1 MERPPAGANNGVMEV
16 LLVDDRPRR
25 AASLRA
31 LTSQAFGDVR
41 IRSACTLCAGLQQAR
56 DAEKLD
62 LVVLELDLP
71 GCSGIEALLRFRQEF
86 PSLRVL
92 VLSAIEHSSG
102 ATAAL
107 EAGAVGY
114 IPKSLSLF
122 ATAAGVRL
130 IGEGGIYV
138 PSPESLQA
146 ARDAGRTALG
156 LTPREIDLLR
166 LLAQGLNNK
175 DIARELD
182 IAEDSVQQQVHETLR
197 VLGAAS
203 RVEALVIAARR
214 GLRFD

>member
-1 MERPPAGANNGVMEV
+1 MEV

-41 IRSACTLCAGLQQAR
+41 IRSACTLPAGLQQAR

-71 GCSGIEALLRFRQEF
+71 GCSGIEALLRFRREF

-92 VLSAIEHSSG
+92 VLSAVEHQG
-102 ATAAL
+102 RATAAL

-114 IPKSLSLF
+114 IPKTASLL
-122 ATAAGVRL
+122 ATAAAVRL
-130 IGEGGIYV
+130 IGEGGIYA
-138 PSPESLQA
+138 PSSESWRA

-156 LTPREIDLLR
+156 RARDALGIDLRDLLLR
-166 LLAQGLNNK
+166 TIN
-175 DIARELD
+175 
-182 IAEDSVQQQVHETLR
+182 
-197 VLGAAS
+197 
-203 RVEALVIAARR
+203 
-214 GLRFD
+214 